1 MENQTEQVV
10 AGRLLYSREH
20 LPRLGIN
27 LSNSTMLRLEAVG
40 QFPKRV
46 RIGAHS
52 VAWLASEIHEH
63 IEKLAAARE
72 GGL

>member
-1 MENQTEQVV
+1 MEHQSEQAVG
-10 AGRLLYSREH
+10 GRLLYSREH

-27 LSNSTMLRLEAVG
+27 LSNSTMLRLEAAG

-52 VAWLASEIHEH
+52 VAWLASEIHAH
-63 IEKLAAARE
+63 IEALAADRE
-72 GGL
+72 AG